1 MHKRIHIG
9 EKAYHCDICGK
20 SFSSCVHL
28 STHKYIHTGER
39 PYHCDICGKSFS
51 QSNDLKKHKPIHTGE
66 RKYHCDICGKP
77 FIQQS
82 AVSIHKRIH
91 TGERQYHC
99 DVCGKS
105 FSQSTD
111 FKRHKHIQTGEKGKG
126 PSNNQEELFD
136 KILSGHFEF
145 ISPFWDEVSSSAK
158 DLIEHMLQV
167 DPEMRFSAA
176 EVLDHPWVANDTAKD
191 NKLHVAK
198 ELNQYFTRT
207 KKPKDGLAV
216 IAVSEKFFK

>member
-1 MHKRIHIG
+1 MECLWMESLLFWI
-9 EKAYHCDICGK
+9 KAD
-20 SFSSCVHL
+20 L
-28 STHKYIHTGER
+28 S
-39 PYHCDICGKSFS
+39 
-51 QSNDLKKHKPIHTGE
+51 
-66 RKYHCDICGKP
+66 
-77 FIQQS
+77 
-82 AVSIHKRIH
+82 
-91 TGERQYHC
+91 
-99 DVCGKS
+99 
-105 FSQSTD
+105 
-111 FKRHKHIQTGEKGKG
+111 

-158 DLIEHMLQV
+158 DLIEHMIQV

-216 IAVSEKFFK
+216 IASTALDKGSKYFRGRGASLLCTRNRTKSFKLHQCSFHIYFY

>member
-1 MHKRIHIG
+1 MQEERVARKSQQKFCYYLLAGRFAHNHIASLRTIPLTTRPY
-9 EKAYHCDICGK
+9 KHLDICGELRMVGP
-20 SFSSCVHL
+20 CVSDFPSLLVGSGVFVCNRCKTTLVRCLRNPYLCGPDIL
-28 STHKYIHTGER
+28 SE
-39 PYHCDICGKSFS
+39 
-51 QSNDLKKHKPIHTGE
+51 
-66 RKYHCDICGKP
+66 
-77 FIQQS
+77 
-82 AVSIHKRIH
+82 
-91 TGERQYHC
+91 
-99 DVCGKS
+99 
-105 FSQSTD
+105 
-111 FKRHKHIQTGEKGKG
+111 KG